1 MIRFIK
7 ILDAIMTF
15 LIVGCG
21 LLIVFLGILSQKLWS
36 LIVGIILGLPIIILG
51 FKKYL
56 SDQYFYT
63 LLEKKNELEIEKKL
77 KHEDEKTIE
86 TIKYINIPTDYI
98 VLDTETTGLSPRYD
112 DIIEI
117 GAIKIQNGIIID
129 EFQTYCK
136 PLNKIKNSEIHDITN
151 EMVEN
156 YKYSKY
162 YMNDFLKFIDDL
174 PILIY
179 NADFDTRMINVQL
192 DKNIENKVV
201 DVLNLARKYDTR
213 VSYKLESVKTDLKIS
228 IKSHNALDDCKTTKL
243 YYEYLI
249 QKYKINQL
257 PLFTQSNVAEIKELK
272 SITYADKLL
281 KIYTPENII
290 ENKNFKDKIF
300 VFTGDL
306 KSMTRV
312 DAAKKV
318 IENGGIYHPRIILKA
333 NYLVVGDLDK
343 ETGKLAQA
351 NLYNSEKG
359 TDIKII
365 YEDDFLNLLNK

>member
-1 MIRFIK
+1 MKKLNEVLDWMLIFLTIGCGILFIIVGLVSMKVFMFLVCALLGYLFIK
-7 ILDAIMTF
+7 FGHTIYEITKWNRPIEQIKVRADINDIIPIPENYV
-15 LIVGCG
+15 IV
-21 LLIVFLGILSQKLWS
+21 
-36 LIVGIILGLPIIILG
+36 
-51 FKKYL
+51 
-56 SDQYFYT
+56 
-63 LLEKKNELEIEKKL
+63 
-77 KHEDEKTIE
+77 
-86 TIKYINIPTDYI
+86 
-98 VLDTETTGLSPRYD
+98 DTETTGLSPRYD

-162 YMNDFLKFIDDL
+162 YMNDFLKFIDDF

-201 DVLNLARKYDTR
+201 DVLKLAKKYDTR
-213 VSYKLESVKTDLKIS
+213 VSYKLESVKSDLKIS
-228 IKSHNALDDCKTTKL
+228 IKSHNAIDDCKTTKL

-257 PLFTQSNVAEIKELK
+257 PLFTQSNVTEIKELK

>member
-1 MIRFIK
+1 MKKFNEVLDWMLIFLTIGCGILFIIVGLVSMKVFVFLVCAVLGYLFIK
-7 ILDAIMTF
+7 FGHTIYRKTKRNRPIEQIKVKADINDIIPIPENYV
-15 LIVGCG
+15 IV
-21 LLIVFLGILSQKLWS
+21 
-36 LIVGIILGLPIIILG
+36 
-51 FKKYL
+51 
-56 SDQYFYT
+56 
-63 LLEKKNELEIEKKL
+63 
-77 KHEDEKTIE
+77 
-86 TIKYINIPTDYI
+86 
-98 VLDTETTGLSPRYD
+98 DTETTGLSPRYD

-117 GAIKIQNGIIID
+117 GAIKIQNGIITD

-136 PLNKIKNSEIHDITN
+136 PLNNIKNSEIHNITD

-156 YKYSKY
+156 YKYSKC
-162 YMNDFLKFIDDL
+162 YMNDFLKFIENF
-174 PILIY
+174 PVLIY
-179 NADFDTRMINVQL
+179 NADFDTKMINVQL

-213 VSYKLESVKTDLKIS
+213 VSYKLESVKNDLKIS

-351 NLYNSEKG
+351 NLYNREKR

-365 YEDDFLNLLNK
+365 YEDDFLNLLNT

>member
-1 MIRFIK
+1 MKKFNEVLDWMLIFLTIGCGILFIIVGLVLMKVFVFLVCAVLGYLFIK
-7 ILDAIMTF
+7 FGHTIYKKTKRNRPIEQIKVKADINDIIPIPENYV
-15 LIVGCG
+15 IV
-21 LLIVFLGILSQKLWS
+21 
-36 LIVGIILGLPIIILG
+36 
-51 FKKYL
+51 
-56 SDQYFYT
+56 
-63 LLEKKNELEIEKKL
+63 
-77 KHEDEKTIE
+77 
-86 TIKYINIPTDYI
+86 
-98 VLDTETTGLSPRYD
+98 DTETTGLSPRYD

-117 GAIKIQNGIIID
+117 GAIKIQNGIIIN

-136 PLNKIKNSEIHDITN
+136 PLNNIKNSEIHNITN

-162 YMNDFLKFIDDL
+162 YMNDFLKFIENF
-174 PILIY
+174 PVLIY
-179 NADFDTRMINVQL
+179 NADFDTKMINVQL

-201 DVLNLARKYDTR
+201 DVLKLAKKYDTR
-213 VSYKLESVKTDLKIS
+213 VSYKLESVKSDLKIS
-228 IKSHNALDDCKTTKL
+228 IKSHNAIDDCKTTKL

-249 QKYKINQL
+249 QKYRINQL

-312 DAAKKV
+312 DTAKKV

-359 TDIKII
+359 SDIKII
-365 YEDDFLNLLNK
+365 YEDDFLNLLNT

>member
-63 LLEKKNELEIEKKL
+63 SLEKKNELEIEKKL

-136 PLNKIKNSEIHDITN
+136 PLINIKNSEIHNITD

-156 YKYSKY
+156 YKYSKC
-162 YMNDFLKFIDDL
+162 YMNDFLKFIENF
-174 PILIY
+174 PVLIY
-179 NADFDTRMINVQL
+179 NADFDTKMINVQL

-365 YEDDFLNLLNK
+365 YEDDFLNLLNT

>member
-63 LLEKKNELEIEKKL
+63 SLEKKNELEIEKKL

-136 PLNKIKNSEIHDITN
+136 PLNNIKNSEIHNITD

-156 YKYSKY
+156 YKYSKC
-162 YMNDFLKFIDDL
+162 YMNDFLKFIENF
-174 PILIY
+174 PVLIY
-179 NADFDTRMINVQL
+179 NADFDTKMINVQL

-228 IKSHNALDDCKTTKL
+228 IKSHNAIDDCKTTKL
-243 YYEYLI
+243 YYEYLL
-249 QKYKINQL
+249 QKYNINQL
-257 PLFTQSNVAEIKELK
+257 PLFTQGNVAEIKELK
-272 SITYADKLL
+272 LITYADKLL

-365 YEDDFLNLLNK
+365 YEDDFLNLLNT

>member
-281 KIYTPENII
+281 KIYNPENII

>member
-1 MIRFIK
+1 MKKLNEVLDWMLIFLTIGCGILFI
-7 ILDAIMTF
+7 
-15 LIVGCG
+15 IVG
-21 LLIVFLGILSQKLWS
+21 LVSLKIFVFILCA
-36 LIVGIILGLPIIILG
+36 ILG
-51 FKKYL
+51 FLFIKLGFAIYKK
-56 SDQYFYT
+56 T
-63 LLEKKNELEIEKKL
+63 KWNRPIEQ
-77 KHEDEKTIE
+77 
-86 TIKYINIPTDYI
+86 IKVKADINDIIPIPENYVI
-98 VLDTETTGLSPRYD
+98 VDTETTGLSPRYD

-136 PLNKIKNSEIHDITN
+136 PLNNIKNSEIHNITD

-156 YKYSKY
+156 YKYSKC
-162 YMNDFLKFIDDL
+162 YMNDFLKFIENF
-174 PILIY
+174 PVLIY
-179 NADFDTRMINVQL
+179 NADFDTKMINVQL

-201 DVLNLARKYDTR
+201 NVLNLARKYDTR
-213 VSYKLESVKTDLKIS
+213 VSYKLESVKSDLKIS
-228 IKSHNALDDCKTTKL
+228 IKSHNAIDDCKTTKL

-365 YEDDFLNLLNK
+365 YEDDFLNLLNT